1 MQLTGEIYLIGKGK
15 HINEKLTIREFTL
28 LSDKNGSHPQ
38 YHQLQMLNSR
48 GDILNQFNV
57 GDQVVVDVN
66 VKGRLSKEGDKAY
79 NSLEAWKVNKA
90 Q

>member
-1 MQLTGEIYLIGKGK
+1 MQLTGEIYLIGTSK
-15 HINEKLTIREFTL
+15 HITDNLAIREFTL
-28 LSDKNGSHPQ
+28 ITDKSGSHPQ

-48 GDILNQFNV
+48 GDILSQFKI

-66 VKGRLSKEGDKAY
+66 VKGRMSKEGDKAY

>member
-1 MQLTGEIYLIGKGK
+1 MQLTGEIHLIGTTK
-15 HINEKLTIREFTL
+15 HVNDKLAVREFTL
-28 LSDKNGSHPQ
+28 ITDKNGSHPQ

-48 GDILNQFNV
+48 GDILNQFKK

-66 VKGRLSKEGDKAY
+66 VKGRMSKEGDKAY
-79 NSLEAWKVNKA
+79 NSLEAWRVNKA